1 MIEYFRE
8 RGKEKK
14 RKEKKGTMR
23 RKRDHQLH
31 TLDQYFKTHLSW
43 LTEVQK
49 EELKALKASSSSE
62 KKIRKKV
69 DEFYE
74 QLAAEAKEK
83 ARAQL
88 KNACRDLAKWAFG
101 DEQENEF
108 KQMQESGASVEEI
121 AKKITELVRN

>member
-1 MIEYFRE
+1 MKSDERTPAVEIRKKVIEYFRE

-62 KKIRKKV
+62 TEIRKKV
-69 DEFYE
+69 DEFYG
-74 QLAAEAKEK
+74 QLVGEAKEK

-88 KNACRDLAKWAFG
+88 KNACRDL
-101 DEQENEF
+101 
-108 KQMQESGASVEEI
+108 
-121 AKKITELVRN
+121 

>member
-1 MIEYFRE
+1 M
-8 RGKEKK
+8 
-14 RKEKKGTMR
+14 
-23 RKRDHQLH
+23 
-31 TLDQYFKTHLSW
+31 
-43 LTEVQK
+43 QK
-49 EELKALKASSSSE
+49 EELKALKASSSLE
-62 KKIRKKV
+62 KEIRKKV

-74 QLAAEAKEK
+74 ELAGEAKEK

-108 KQMQESGASVEEI
+108 KQMQESGASVGEI